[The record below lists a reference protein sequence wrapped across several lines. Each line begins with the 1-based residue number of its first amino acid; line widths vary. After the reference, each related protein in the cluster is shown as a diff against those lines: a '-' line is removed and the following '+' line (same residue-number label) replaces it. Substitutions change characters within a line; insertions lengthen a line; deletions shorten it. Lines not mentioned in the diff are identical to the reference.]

1 MRRRLLIWL
10 PVALITLIA
19 SGVIVVITVW
29 PPVAA
34 LACPQCFGLVP
45 IADQVYAEPDLD
57 PEQRDRMLAMI
68 TAARRKIVAGYG
80 SDSGTPRILVCRSAD
95 CYRRIGGGAEAGVAI
110 MNRGLILAPRGADPV
125 IATHE
130 LSHVE
135 FHRRSGSATV
145 PQWFD
150 EGLAVVIS
158 DDRRY
163 LGPAGS
169 AERCRAE
176 PDGPLPET
184 LGAWLEA
191 ASADELTY
199 ARAACAVDRWVE
211 GHGGLTAVPDL
222 TRRLA
227 AGEPFS
233 EAVR

>member
-1 MRRRLLIWL
+1 MRSRLLIWL

-135 FHRRSGSATV
+135 FHRRRGSATV

-158 DDRRY
+158 DDRRCRRRSA
-163 LGPAGS
+163 PGS
-169 AERCRAE
+169 R
-176 PDGPLPET
+176 P
-184 LGAWLEA
+184 
-191 ASADELTY
+191 
-199 ARAACAVDRWVE
+199 
-211 GHGGLTAVPDL
+211 
-222 TRRLA
+222 RR
-227 AGEPFS
+227 PTS
-233 EAVR
+233 